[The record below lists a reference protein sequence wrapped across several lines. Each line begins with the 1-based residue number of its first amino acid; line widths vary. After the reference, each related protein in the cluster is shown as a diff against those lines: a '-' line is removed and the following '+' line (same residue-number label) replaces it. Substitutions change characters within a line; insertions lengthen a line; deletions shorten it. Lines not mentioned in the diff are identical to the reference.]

1 MQADLVRLAAAI
13 DAERA
18 SRLASELGDR
28 PLAVLLGVAFPPLT
42 PYAGWQ
48 ADAVERIASLGWRS
62 GRRRGEMLGTL
73 RTAFERARSLGAT
86 EALSA
91 FRRAVWTEK
100 VRVAL
105 RELLPAELG
114 GAEIEST
121 ARELSLL
128 ADASL
133 DVALREAEGQVA
145 ARHGQPR
152 RADGSPSRLVV
163 FGMGKLGGL
172 ELNAG
177 SDVDLIFV
185 YDTDEGASEV
195 SLHEHWTRVVRRSV
209 ETLESPTEDGLVW
222 RVDLRLRPEGSQ
234 GAIVNSVDATERY
247 YVTWGRLWERAALVR
262 TRPAAGDLALGE
274 LVEREVVQP
283 FVYRRSIDT
292 SLPAALVELVERQR
306 KELSTDA
313 QRDLKLGPGGIRE
326 AETFVQALQLVWG
339 GREPSVRVKNTHAAL
354 ARLRSRG
361 LVSDGE
367 AQAIGEGYSLLRR
380 LEHRVQWMSGL
391 QTHLLP
397 SDEGELDR
405 LGRTLRLAGG
415 AELLRAVARV
425 REAIH
430 ERFSELG
437 PGRARPASKF
447 EPLAALFG
455 ADAAAF
461 EAAVES
467 AFGSDDVAEHL
478 AALARHPND
487 PFGVVSL
494 ERHPLLA
501 VAVLE
506 ELAASAD
513 PEQAART
520 LRSFFSRFASPEPY
534 VNAIALDRQALRRLV
549 TAFASSAFIG
559 DAVIARPELADV
571 ILFGGGAISDPSA
584 AVEIEI
590 DVQAERLRK
599 SDDADDQ
606 NQALVNGLR
615 IAKQRVMIEVAVADL
630 AGTIGT
636 REATRLLSALADEEL
651 ARALGSVMGD
661 EPSGLAVI
669 AMGKLG
675 GRDIGY
681 GSDLDVI
688 FVYDPERAPSS
699 DDAGDFFTRRA
710 QRIIFL
716 VSEPHAAGPGYDLDT
731 RLRPSGSQ
739 GMLVTSIDA
748 FARYHGLSLDGQK
761 RTSIAPGSALGARAW
776 ERQALVRARFA
787 AGDAA
792 LGARAVE
799 IAERVAYETPAPSPE
814 EVHRLRE
821 RMERELGRE
830 TPERFDL
837 KAGRG
842 GLLDVELCV
851 QLVQMQCGADK
862 SVRTPDTGEALEAL
876 GAAGHL
882 ERRDYEAFREGYRFL
897 RRLEQRMHVLRGS
910 SSSVIVTRG
919 PGMPELARR
928 MGYRDTPGTPAV
940 TALLARYRDVTG
952 AVRAAYERV
961 LGLSPSVSPS

>member
-1 MQADLVRLAAAI
+1 MQGDLVRLAAGI

-18 SRLASELGDR
+18 ARLGSELGDR
-28 PLAVLLGVAFPPLT
+28 PLALLLGVAFPPLT

-48 ADAVERIASLGWRS
+48 ADAVDRIGTLGWRS
-62 GRRRGEMLGTL
+62 SRRRGEMLDAL
-73 RTAFERARSLGAT
+73 RTAFDEARPRGVAP
-86 EALSA
+86 ALAA

-100 VRVAL
+100 ARIAL

-114 GAEIEST
+114 GAEIENT
-121 ARELSLL
+121 AHELSLL

-133 DVALREAEGQVA
+133 EVALGEAEAHVA
-145 ARHGQPR
+145 ARHGEPR
-152 RADGSPSRLVV
+152 RADGHPSRLVV

-185 YDTDEGASEV
+185 YDTDDGGSQV
-195 SLHEHWTRVVRRSV
+195 SLHEHWTHVVRRAV

-274 LVEREVVQP
+274 LLEREVIQP
-283 FVYRRSIDT
+283 FVYRRSVDT
-292 SLPAALVELVERQR
+292 SLPAALVELAQRQQ
-306 KELSTDA
+306 KELSTDPA
-313 QRDLKLGPGGIRE
+313 RDLKLGPGGIRE

-367 AQAIGEGYSLLRR
+367 VLAIGEGYSLLRR

-397 SDEGELDR
+397 NDDDELDR
-405 LGRTLRLAGG
+405 LARTLRLSDG
-415 AELLRAVARV
+415 AELRRAVARV
-425 REAIH
+425 RESIH
-430 ERFSELG
+430 QRFAELA

-455 ADAAAF
+455 DGDAATF
-461 EAAVES
+461 EAASEH
-467 AFGSDDVAEHL
+467 AFGSDELAEHL

-494 ERHPLLA
+494 ERHPGLA
-501 VAVLE
+501 VTVLE
-506 ELAASAD
+506 ELAACAD
-513 PEQAART
+513 PEQAVRT
-520 LRSFFSRFASPEPY
+520 LRSFFGRFASPEPY

-549 TAFASSAFIG
+549 TTFASSAFIG

-590 DVQAERLRK
+590 DVQAERLHG
-599 SDDADDQ
+599 SGDPTDQ

-615 IAKQRVMIEVAVADL
+615 IAKQRVMLEVAVADL
-630 AGTIGT
+630 AGTVGT
-636 REATRLLSALADEEL
+636 REATRLLSTLADEEL
-651 ARALGSVMGD
+651 GRALAAVMGD
-661 EPSGLAVI
+661 QPSGLAVI

-699 DDAGDFFTRRA
+699 DDAGDYFTRRA
-710 QRIIFL
+710 QRVIRL
-716 VSEPHAAGPGYDLDT
+716 VSEPHAAGPGYELDT

-739 GMLVTSIDA
+739 GMLVTSIEA

-761 RTSIAPGSALGARAW
+761 RTSSAPSVAFGARAW

-787 AGDAA
+787 AGDPS

-799 IAERVAYETPAPSPE
+799 IAERVAYEMPAPSPE

-851 QLVQMQCGADK
+851 QLVQMQCGADRR
-862 SVRTPDTGEALEAL
+862 VRTPDTGEALEAL
-876 GAAGHL
+876 GAAGYL
-882 ERRDYEAFREGYRFL
+882 GRPDYEAFREGYRFL
-897 RRLEQRMHVLRGS
+897 RRLEQRMHVLGGS
-910 SSSVIVTRG
+910 STSVIATRRHG
-919 PGMPELARR
+919 LPELARR
-928 MGYRDTPGTPAV
+928 MGYRDTPGTPAAD
-940 TALLARYRDVTG
+940 ALLARYRDVTET
-952 AVRAAYERV
+952 VRAAYERV
-961 LGLSPSVSPS
+961 LGLNPASS